1 MSEAPFLLDS
11 NVFIEAHRRYY
22 NHRICPGFW
31 KALKHFLGSPRMLSI
46 DKVRAELVDGKDDL
60 SNWITRS
67 LAPASF
73 VSSGQAAVLNRYAEI
88 QKWAVAQ
95 NRFTSAALR
104 DFADAEKADAWL
116 IAYALEN
123 GSTLVTH
130 EGNDPKLNK
139 RVLIPVVCQ
148 VFSVPVIDTFVMLKN
163 LEIRFGWSPAVP

>member
-1 MSEAPFLLDS
+1 MSAAPFLLDS

-22 NHRICPGFW
+22 NARICPGFW
-31 KALKHFLGSPRMLSI
+31 KALRHFLGTPSVLSI
-46 DKVRAELVDGKDDL
+46 DKVRDELVEGKDDL
-60 SNWITRS
+60 SKWITRS

-95 NRFTSAALR
+95 NRFTAAALR

-139 RVLIPVVCQ
+139 RVLIPVVCRA
-148 VFSVPVIDTFVMLKN
+148 FGIPVKDTFDMLHELKVLFDWN
-163 LEIRFGWSPAVP
+163 P